1 MKIIPRAG
9 WGARPPKN
17 SRDVVHVTWAT
28 RTEFV
33 VHHTEGPKT
42 QLVRAIQVFHQDT
55 RGWNDIGY
63 NFLVDSDG
71 TIYEGRGWLVVGAH
85 CPDHN
90 RSGIGVA
97 FIGSN
102 NPTQLAMKSIRW
114 LYDEACRKAGRALR
128 KRGHGQLYATACP
141 GPRLQGWVNAGMP
154 IKEEPPAPSPEPP
167 IKIIMKGDV
176 PQWPGRVLEYNPNE
190 PMIFGEDVR
199 VWQEKLRRR
208 GWKIDVDS
216 WYGPQSTAVCR
227 GYQKA
232 TGLPVT
238 GKVDRATWD
247 MTWSWRPPAESEP
260 SATPELPPSPP
271 PSCQPGTV
279 DDAN

>member
-1 MKIIPRAG
+1 MKIIARSG
-9 WGARPPKN
+9 WGARAPKN
-17 SRDVVHVTWAT
+17 SRDVIHVTWAT

-42 QLVRAIQVFHQDT
+42 QKVRAIQDFHINGN
-55 RGWNDIGY
+55 GWNDIGY
-63 NFLVDSDG
+63 NFLVDEHG

-90 RSGIGVA
+90 RTGIGVA

-102 NPTQLAMKSIRW
+102 NPTALAEKSIRW
-114 LYDEACRKAGRALR
+114 LYDEACRKAGRKLK
-128 KRGHGQLYATACP
+128 KRTHGQLYATACP
-141 GPRLQGWVNAGMP
+141 GPRLQAWVNAGMP
-154 IKEEPPAPSPEPP
+154 IKEEPPAPAPEPA

-176 PQWPGRVLEYNPNE
+176 PQWPGRVLEYDPDE
-190 PMIFGEDVR
+190 SMMFGEDVR
-199 VWQEKLRRR
+199 VWQAKLAKR

-216 WYGPQSTAVCR
+216 WYGPKSAAVCR
-227 GYQKA
+227 GYQKG

-247 MTWSWRPPAESEP
+247 MTWSWTKPSTP
-260 SATPELPPSPP
+260 SAAPP
-271 PSCQPGTV
+271 PSCEPTTA
-279 DDAN
+279 DEAN